1 MSFFWKKIFW
11 LARNTFTEAV
21 RQKFFSFLLL
31 LGAGLMC
38 VSLSL
43 TNFDFGDSELK
54 FIADFGF
61 GGIFLF
67 GSVLAVVMSVQ
78 LFFTEIE
85 NRTALTLL
93 AKPVRRGEFIF
104 GKFSGI
110 FLLLGV
116 FVALMC
122 GVLALVLA
130 LRAGTVAEAAAARGQ
145 PAPFLSF
152 GGLALFGVLQ
162 WLRLGVVAA
171 MTIAVSSFAQTH
183 LYAVIVS
190 FCGLLVGQLQYVFRD
205 FADDAKAGVFAR
217 AVAATLSKCIPNL
230 QLFNVGDVL
239 VFDPAGLS
247 AGALGS
253 AALVGAG
260 WIAVFIWIGVFLFRF
275 REI

>member
-1 MSFFWKKIFW
+1 MFFLKKIFW
-11 LARNTFTEAV
+11 LARNAFTEAV

-31 LGAGLMC
+31 LGAGLTLL
-38 VSLSL
+38 SLSL

-61 GGIFLF
+61 GGVFLF
-67 GSVLAVVMSVQ
+67 GSVLAVVMTVQ
-78 LFFTEIE
+78 LFFTEID

-104 GKFSGI
+104 GKFLGI
-110 FLLLGV
+110 WLLLGV
-116 FVALMC
+116 FAALMC

-130 LRAGTVAEAAAARGQ
+130 LRAGTVAEAAAARGL

-152 GGLALFGVLQ
+152 GGIAVFAALQ
-162 WLRLGVVAA
+162 WIRLGIVAA
-171 MTIAVSSFAQTH
+171 LTMAVSSFAQTH

-190 FCGLLVGQLQYVFRD
+190 FCAVLVCQLQYVFSD

-217 AVAATLSKCIPNL
+217 GAAASAAKLIPNL
-230 QLFNVGDVL
+230 QIFNVGELLVL
-239 VFDPAGLS
+239 DPVGLS
-247 AGALGS
+247 STALWSAVGAGAL
-253 AALVGAG
+253 
-260 WIAVFIWIGVFLFRF
+260 WIAVFLAISALFFRF